1 MNFSTPP
8 TRQKA
13 ILFIVKWILLLTM
26 VLPSFAIVL
35 HTYGI
40 LFKYKAQRMDF
51 ELPYKNKS
59 DGVFELNRENVAAI
73 DKLDNY
79 KMNLSIKNFS
89 FSIYDEIGRGEA
101 LLFHV
106 PIMLVYILII
116 YQMYLLVRSAEEGN
130 FFISANVKRL
140 NRLGFGFL
148 LLSLHSYVS
157 DRIGMFY
164 YNKFVLGK
172 EWLTNM
178 SINFLPKVFDS
189 FFFTALIIFV
199 LAQAFKQGVN
209 LKEEQELT
217 I

>member
-1 MNFSTPP
+1 MDILTKP

-13 ILFIVKWILLLTM
+13 ILLVVKWTLLITM
-26 VLPSFAIVL
+26 AVPSLAIVL

-51 ELPYKNKS
+51 ELPYKNNS
-59 DGVFELNRENVAAI
+59 DGVFELNREHVAAI

-79 KMNLSIKNFS
+79 KMNLSVKNFS

-106 PIMLVYILII
+106 PIMLVYLFII
-116 YQMYLLVRSAEEGN
+116 YQMYLLVRSAEEGA

-140 NRLGFGFL
+140 NHLGFGFL
-148 LLSLHSYVS
+148 ILSIHSYVLN
-157 DRIGMFY
+157 RIGMLY

-172 EWLTNM
+172 EWVTNM
-178 SINFLPKVFDS
+178 SVSLLPKVFDS
-189 FFFTALIIFV
+189 YLFTALIIFV
-199 LAQAFKQGVN
+199 LAQAFKQGVS
-209 LKEEQELT
+209 LREEQDLT